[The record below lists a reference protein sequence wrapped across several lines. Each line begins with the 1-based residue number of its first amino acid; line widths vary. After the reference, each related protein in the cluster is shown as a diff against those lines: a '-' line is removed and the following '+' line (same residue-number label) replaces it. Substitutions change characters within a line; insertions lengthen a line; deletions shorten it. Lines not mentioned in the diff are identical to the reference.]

1 MAVNSV
7 VVKALVAT
15 YSAAQLESARAT
27 AAADML
33 AGVQITQVTFEGGG
47 ASGRPISGDPAFV
60 LEHIQA
66 ALDQIEDESLSAQ
79 PSSAFMDLSKRPFG
93 T

>member
-1 MAVNSV
+1 VAVNTL
-7 VVKALVAT
+7 VVKSLVQIYT
-15 YSAAQLESARAT
+15 LDQLQTARAT
-27 AAADML
+27 ACADVL

-47 ASGRPISGDPAFV
+47 ASGRPISGDPAYV

-66 ALDQIEDESLSAQ
+66 AIDQIEDPSLSEQ
-79 PSSAFMDLSKRPFG
+79 PSSAAFDLSKRPWG

>member
-1 MAVNSV
+1 
-7 VVKALVAT
+7 
-15 YSAAQLESARAT
+15 
-27 AAADML
+27 
-33 AGVQITQVTFEGGG
+33 
-47 ASGRPISGDPAFV
+47 V

-66 ALDQIEDESLSAQ
+66 ALDQMEDETLSAQ

>member
-1 MAVNSV
+1 MAANSV

-15 YSAAQLESARAT
+15 YSQAQLEAARAT
-27 AAADML
+27 AAADLL

-47 ASGRPISGDPAFV
+47 ASGRPISGDPAYV

-66 ALDQIEDESLSAQ
+66 ALDQIEDESLPTQ
-79 PSSAFMDLSKRPFG
+79 PTCAFMDLSKRPFG

>member
-1 MAVNSV
+1 VAVNSV

-15 YSAAQLESARAT
+15 YSQAQLESARAT

-47 ASGRPISGDPAFV
+47 ASGRPISGDPAYV

-66 ALDQIEDESLSAQ
+66 ALDQIEDETLSAQ
-79 PSSAFMDLSKRPFG
+79 PSCAFVDLSKRPFG

>member
-1 MAVNSV
+1 MAANPV

-15 YSAAQLESARAT
+15 YTQAQLEEARAT
-27 AAADML
+27 AAADLL
-33 AGVQITQVTFEGGG
+33 AGVQITQVNFEGGG
-47 ASGRPISGDPAFV
+47 ASGRPISGDPAYV

-66 ALDQIEDESLSAQ
+66 ALDQIDDTTLSAQ
-79 PSSAFMDLSKRPFG
+79 PTSAFMDLSKRPFG

>member
-1 MAVNSV
+1 VAANSV
-7 VVKALVAT
+7 VVKALIAT
-15 YSAAQLESARAT
+15 YTQVQLEAARAT
-27 AAADML
+27 AAADLL

-47 ASGRPISGDPAFV
+47 ASGRPISGDPAYV

-66 ALDQIEDESLSAQ
+66 ALDQMEDDTLSAQ